1 MKILALEFSSRQRS
15 VAITDSEQLLA
26 RVETDEFRQSPLT
39 LIDRALTEACL
50 PRDSITT
57 IALGIGPGSYTGIRG
72 AIATAQGW
80 QLARNVNLLA
90 IPSTEIL
97 ATTARAN
104 GLRGETDFIID
115 AQRHEYYHATWN
127 LTDDSQTETSP
138 LKIIG
143 VTEAAELESHGPDPI
158 GFSTCEPL
166 YPDAAILARLATSR
180 TNFQLGESI
189 QPIYLRNT
197 EFTKAP
203 PPRQID

>member
-15 VAITDSEQLLA
+15 VAITDGDQLLA
-26 RVETDEFRQSPLT
+26 HVGTDEFRQSPLT

-57 IALGIGPGSYTGIRG
+57 IALGIGPGSYTGVRG

-80 QLARNVNLLA
+80 QLASNVNLLA
-90 IPSTEIL
+90 VPSTEIL
-97 ATTARAN
+97 AATARAN

-143 VTEAAELESHGPDPI
+143 VTEAAELEAHGPDSISFP
-158 GFSTCEPL
+158 TCVPL
-166 YPDAAILARLATSR
+166 YPDAAVLTQLVTSR
-180 TNFQLGESI
+180 TDFQSGESI
-189 QPIYLRNT
+189 QPIYLRKT
-197 EFTKAP
+197 EFTKVP
-203 PPRQID
+203 PPRQF

>member
-15 VAITDSEQLLA
+15 VAITDGDQLLA
-26 RVETDEFRQSPLT
+26 HVETDEFRQSPLT

-80 QLARNVNLLA
+80 QLASNVNLLA
-90 IPSTEIL
+90 VPSTEIL
-97 ATTARAN
+97 AATARAN

-143 VTEAAELESHGPDPI
+143 VTEAAELEAHGPDSISFP
-158 GFSTCEPL
+158 TCAPL
-166 YPDAAILARLATSR
+166 YPDAAVLTQLATSR
-180 TNFQLGESI
+180 TDFQSGESI
-189 QPIYLRNT
+189 QPIYLRKT

-203 PPRQID
+203 PPRQF

>member
-39 LIDRALTEACL
+39 LIDRALNEACL

-97 ATTARAN
+97 AAAARAN

-143 VTEAAELESHGPDPI
+143 VTEAAELEAHGPDPI